1 MNTDLKIKT
10 FNPKVSIIILSYN
23 QAEYIKEAIRSAL
36 KQTYTNLEIIIS
48 DNGSTDNTKQIIK
61 SFLDDDRI
69 IFLDYK
75 ENQSISLRQ
84 NQAAQKASGEYI
96 SLLYADD
103 FYLPTKIEHQ
113 VEIFSS
119 LSNEW
124 GVVHGPGIELDN
136 KSGSKQLISSTK
148 AHGSCLVQLLKE
160 YSDGFINP
168 IAPLVRKKTYLEFP
182 LYEDI
187 FSEGESLYWRIAL
200 KYKFF
205 YTDSPLV
212 VMRYHDQ
219 NMGKAIKKNMEM
231 HLICLDRLATSQDF
245 PKDAVLP
252 LVEYRS
258 GIVFSNA
265 WHCLRTNF
273 EVAWAKKLILT
284 SIKSTPKSLLSFRY
298 FIGAMFILMPKKLI
312 FYVNKIINT
321 LSRKKFI
328 TPLEDYYN

>member
-1 MNTDLKIKT
+1 MKA

-23 QAEYIKEAIRSAL
+23 QSEYIKEAINSTL
-36 KQTYTNLEIIIS
+36 NQTYTNLEIIIS
-48 DNGSTDNTKQIIK
+48 DNGSTDSTKKIIK
-61 SFLDDDRI
+61 SFLNDNRI

-75 ENQSISLRQ
+75 ENRSISLRQ
-84 NQAAQKASGEYI
+84 NQAARRASGEFI

-103 FYLPTKIEHQ
+103 YYLPSKIECQ

-124 GVVHGPGIELDN
+124 GVVHGPGMELDN
-136 KSGSKQLISSTK
+136 RSGKKHPISSTK
-148 AHGSCLVQLLKE
+148 AHGNCLVQLLKE

-168 IAPLVRKKTYLEFP
+168 IAPLVRTKTYLEFP

-205 YTDSPLV
+205 YFENPLV
-212 VMRYHDQ
+212 VMRYHEQ
-219 NMGKAIKKNMEM
+219 NMGKAIKKNMDM
-231 HLICLDRLATSQDF
+231 HLICLDRLAATQDF
-245 PKDAVLP
+245 PKDALVP
-252 LVEYRS
+252 LRDYRS
-258 GIVFSNA
+258 SIVFSNA

-273 EVAWAKKLILT
+273 EITWAKKLIAK
-284 SIKSTPKSLLSFRY
+284 SIISNPKSLFGLRY
-298 FIGAMFILMPKKLI
+298 FVGAIFIFMPKKLI
-312 FYVNKIINT
+312 FYTNKIINIV
-321 LSRKKFI
+321 SRKKFI

>member
-1 MNTDLKIKT
+1 LNTDLKIKT

-23 QAEYIKEAIRSAL
+23 QAEYIKEAISSVL
-36 KQTYTNLEIIIS
+36 NQTYTNLEIIIS
-48 DNGSTDNTKQIIK
+48 DNGSIDSTKQIIK
-61 SFLDDDRI
+61 SVLSDDRM

-103 FYLPTKIEHQ
+103 YYLPTKIEHQ
-113 VEIFSS
+113 VEIFTS

-136 KSGSKQLISSTK
+136 KSGSKQPISSTK
-148 AHGSCLVQLLKE
+148 AHGNCLVQLLQE

-168 IAPLVRKKTYLEFP
+168 IAPLVRTKTYLEFP

-205 YTDSPLV
+205 YSKAPLV

-231 HLICLDRLATSQDF
+231 HLICLDRLATSLDF
-245 PKDAVLP
+245 PKDAILP
-252 LVEYRS
+252 LAEYRA

-273 EVAWAKKLILT
+273 EIAWAKKLILT

-298 FIGAMFILMPKKLI
+298 FVGAIFILMPKKLI
-312 FYVNKIINT
+312 FYANKIINI